1 MHEKVNSKLLTD
13 ETVKL
18 LMKYRFNQ
26 TQALYAKNKL
36 HTRELTFVDNE
47 LIPKEAV
54 IEGFKLKLCNN
65 TVSSM
70 NTNNSG
76 CNTINLPVYKYVSS
90 FEPTSIIMPK
100 PSGCNVGVVSTNE
113 ITVLIY
119 TKNDYVNG
127 FESYW

>member
-1 MHEKVNSKLLTD
+1 
-13 ETVKL
+13 
-18 LMKYRFNQ
+18 
-26 TQALYAKNKL
+26 
-36 HTRELTFVDNE
+36 
-47 LIPKEAV
+47 
-54 IEGFKLKLCNN
+54 
-65 TVSSM
+65 M
-70 NTNNSG
+70 NNNSG